1 MKNLKMFL
9 FLAFLSAGV
18 LTIGAC
24 GGSDSHKGDDME
36 HSDGAE
42 HADDKGKEYTSDYV
56 CPMHCE
62 GSGSDKAGTCP
73 KCGMT
78 YVENTEKSDDDPGDH
93 DH

>member
-9 FLAFLSAGV
+9 FLALIMAGAFA
-18 LTIGAC
+18 ISSC
-24 GGSDSHKGDDME
+24 GGSA
-36 HSDGAE
+36 SDGDSTE
-42 HADDKGKEYTSDYV
+42 QADDRGPEYTSDYV

-78 YVENTEKSDDDPGDH
+78 YVENAEKAGGDH
-93 DH
+93 DGHNH